1 MDGWMD
7 GARWKCRFE
16 VKVWRG
22 WDGMGW
28 GVVVKWG
35 VGDGE
40 GWVRGG
46 GIGGE
51 EGWSIHRGEGEE
63 IDR

>member
-1 MDGWMD
+1 
-7 GARWKCRFE
+7 
-16 VKVWRG
+16 
-22 WDGMGW
+22 MGW

-51 EGWSIHRGEGEE
+51 GSWIGVYIGGKERKG
-63 IDR
+63 